1 MSTLCPISASGTHA
15 LSKTWLLRLDQSFVV
30 IQNQVLARQF
40 SHSHVLQARHFVK
53 KKPLSKGQLA
63 NIARKKALKKGKS
76 IFDAEKMTLAD
87 AIHVLRVSIL
97 TSDLPTFLTLS
108 TTVQSVEVASP
119 NAAYELTVKTEMPRG
134 APIPKGRISFP
145 KEPKP
150 RTKDRILV
158 FAEGRA
164 AEEAKRA
171 GADIVGGLELIDG
184 VHSSLLFRRN

>member
-1 MSTLCPISASGTHA
+1 M
-15 LSKTWLLRLDQSFVV
+15 
-30 IQNQVLARQF
+30 LARQF
-40 SHSHVLQARHFVK
+40 SNSHVLQARHFVK

-63 NIARKKALKKGKS
+63 AIARRKAIKKGKS

-87 AIHVLRVSIL
+87 AIHVLRVRCP
-97 TSDLPTFLTLS
+97 TSDLCAFLTLAPFI
-108 TTVQSVEVASP
+108 QSVEVASP

-158 FAEGRA
+158 FAEGRV

-171 GADIVGGLELIDG
+171 GADIVGGIELIDG
-184 VHSSLLFRRN
+184 VR